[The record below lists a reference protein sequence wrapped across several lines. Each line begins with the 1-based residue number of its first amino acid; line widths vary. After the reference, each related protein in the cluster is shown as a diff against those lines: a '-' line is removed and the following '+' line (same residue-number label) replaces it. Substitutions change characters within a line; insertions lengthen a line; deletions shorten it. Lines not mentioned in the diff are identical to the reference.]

1 VNWLRGVVRAGARL
15 DRGGRHRYSERMQNW
30 VKGRLDDLA
39 ANGLLREPADSGLH
53 LSTPADGGDWL
64 DACSNDY
71 LGLGAR
77 GVSRETLDALAG
89 ARAGAGASRLVQG
102 SFAEHEALEGELAE
116 WLGSEACLLT
126 SSAFAG
132 NVGLIP
138 AIADADSLVVS
149 DALNHASI
157 VDGCRLA
164 RARVVVTPHL
174 ELAAIEAALKTH
186 RGSAPAW
193 VVIEGLFS
201 MDGDSPELP
210 ELRAVCDRYGAGLV
224 VDEAHSLGV
233 FGPAGA
239 GRAAAQAVNADVIV
253 AGLGKA
259 VGSQGGLLAC
269 SASLRT
275 WLWNRARSFVF
286 STALSPAL
294 CRLTLA
300 QVRAAR
306 RADSE
311 RERLAARSS
320 ELRRALAEHGL
331 PSLPDANGPILP
343 VVLGSNERALGAMHE
358 LRRRGILAQ
367 AIRPPTV
374 PVGGARLRLTA
385 HADWPDDAVPRIIEA
400 LEAACGS

>member
-1 VNWLRGVVRAGARL
+1 
-15 DRGGRHRYSERMQNW
+15 MQDW
-30 VKGRLDDLA
+30 VKAQLDGLA
-39 ANGLLREPADSGLH
+39 TAGLLREPRDSGLH
-53 LSTPADGGDWL
+53 LSRPAGGRDWL

-77 GVSRETLDALAG
+77 AVSRETLEVLTG

-102 SFAEHEALEGELAE
+102 SFAEHDALEHELAQ

-126 SSAFAG
+126 LSAFAA

-138 AIADADSLVVS
+138 AIAGPDSLVVS

-174 ELAAIEAALKTH
+174 DLSAVEAALKTH
-186 RGSAPAW
+186 IGSAPAW
-193 VVIEGLFS
+193 VVSEGLFS

-210 ELRAVCDRYGAGLV
+210 ELRALCDRYGAGLV

-233 FGPAGA
+233 FGPGGA
-239 GRAAAQAVNADVIV
+239 GRAAAQGVKVDVTV

-269 SASLRT
+269 SESMRT
-275 WLWNRARSFVF
+275 LLWNRARSFVF
-286 STALSPAL
+286 STAPSPAV

-300 QVRAAR
+300 QVQAAR
-306 RADSE
+306 TADSQ
-311 RERLAARSS
+311 RARLAARSLELRS
-320 ELRRALAEHGL
+320 ELAKHGL
-331 PSLPDANGPILP
+331 PTLPGAHGPILP
-343 VVLGSNERALGAMHE
+343 LVLGSNERALGAMHE

-374 PVGGARLRLTA
+374 PAGAARLRLTA

>member
-1 VNWLRGVVRAGARL
+1 MQHWVKARL
-15 DRGGRHRYSERMQNW
+15 EE
-30 VKGRLDDLA
+30 LA
-39 ANGLLREPADSGLH
+39 ADGLLRDPSDSGLH
-53 LSTPADGGDWL
+53 LSRPASGDWL

-77 GVSRETLDALAG
+77 AVSRETLEALAG
-89 ARAGAGASRLVQG
+89 ARVGAGASRLVQG
-102 SFAEHEALEGELAE
+102 SFAEHEALEHELAD

-126 SSAFAG
+126 LSAFAA

-138 AIADADSLVVS
+138 AIADARSLVVS

-174 ELAAIEAALKTH
+174 ELAAIEGALKSH
-186 RGSAPAW
+186 RGTAPAW

-210 ELRAVCDRYGAGLV
+210 ALRALCDRYGAGLV

-233 FGPAGA
+233 FGPGGA
-239 GRAAAQAVNADVIV
+239 GRAAAQGVKADVIV

-269 SASLRT
+269 SESMRT

-286 STALSPAL
+286 STAPSPAL

-300 QVRAAR
+300 QVRATR
-306 RADSE
+306 VADAE
-311 RERLAARSS
+311 RQRLAARSS
-320 ELRRALAEHGL
+320 ELRRALAEHHL
-331 PSLPDANGPILP
+331 PSLPGANGPILP
-343 VVLGSNERALGAMHE
+343 IVLGSNERATAAMLE

-374 PVGGARLRLTA
+374 PVGAARLRLTA
-385 HADWPDDAVPRIIEA
+385 HADWPDDAVPRIIQA
-400 LEAACGS
+400 LEAVCGS

>member
-1 VNWLRGVVRAGARL
+1 
-15 DRGGRHRYSERMQNW
+15 MQDW
-30 VKGRLDDLA
+30 VKAQLDELAAAGRLRDP
-39 ANGLLREPADSGLH
+39 GDSGLH
-53 LSTPADGGDWL
+53 LSKPLGGRDWL

-77 GVSRETLDALAG
+77 AVSRETLEALAG

-102 SFAEHEALEGELAE
+102 SFKEHEALEHELAE
-116 WLGSEACLLT
+116 WLGSEACLLML
-126 SSAFAG
+126 SAFAA

-138 AIADADSLVVS
+138 AIAGPDSLVVS

-174 ELAAIEAALKTH
+174 ELSAVEATLKTH

-193 VVIEGLFS
+193 VVVEGLFS

-210 ELRAVCDRYGAGLV
+210 ALRALCDRYGAGLV

-233 FGPAGA
+233 FGPGGA
-239 GRAAAQAVNADVIV
+239 GRAAAQGVKVDVAV

-269 SASLRT
+269 SETMRT
-275 WLWNRARSFVF
+275 FLWNRARSFVF
-286 STALSPAL
+286 STAPSPAL
-294 CRLTLA
+294 CLLTLA
-300 QVRAAR
+300 QVQAARAA
-306 RADSE
+306 DSQ
-311 RERLAARSS
+311 RHRLAARSL
-320 ELRRALAEHGL
+320 ELRSALANQGL
-331 PSLPDANGPILP
+331 PTLPGAHGPILP
-343 VVLGSNERALGAMHE
+343 IVLGSNERALGAMHE

-374 PVGGARLRLTA
+374 PAGAARLRLTA

-400 LEAACGS
+400 LEAACA